1 MIFVWTK
8 SLEMSDP
15 VTVLKSKPST
25 REIERILRN
34 RIDLT
39 PTFQLSFVTALL
51 DYTVPETYLQ
61 LPFDVQKL
69 VVQSLRTVIGIGNI
83 VGRLQKRRSQQ
94 GNDQIANGSQLADL
108 YLHVLK
114 SVLFDAGDDLILD
127 LIAKSKPIE
136 IKELDKLIFKGK
148 CYSTVNELYMDGL
161 GAGVTESFTFD
172 RYTGYLCQ
180 QILSVLADGTYLKQ
194 CTSFINSLFSFHGSR
209 ANGPFYTLMFSR
221 ENWSYFMGIYK
232 TMKPF
237 EKRAQVKRLV
247 LGYIQ
252 ETFLRKPTAK
262 SKLIPLY
269 SILHS
274 LNCSDFIDDQFLEL
288 VIPINSPPLNCLV
301 SLVATEKG
309 SHGFNLL
316 VRYLM
321 GSFADMSV
329 IKLEPITLQASRTSL
344 LISFIQ
350 KLDTTLVTDL
360 LKSIEFLDA
369 ISNRLGSFSNNV
381 KSLGVVLADK
391 VCELSGQEKIFKLN
405 DLEGYET
412 LGEEFKIVLSDLK
425 MMADISEAWKLLTI
439 QEEDEDEDEKESN
452 GKAIMSLTENIN
464 QLTANLVDSDDE
476 SSSDDDDPT
485 ISHKKRLAAPLY
497 VKDILSYILVDPV
510 KDDLALEKRRLALKS
525 APVLLRQKAS
535 FGTEISFYADDLVE
549 NFIAMTNHFD
559 EKDFDSLILN
569 AMISVI
575 VACPKATI
583 HLVHLLSTGD
593 YSLRQRMI
601 ILSSISL
608 AARELKGFKDD
619 VVANSYQNKLQEFPS
634 KQLPE
639 RLHKAFMPLSA
650 DPSTLAVEL
659 VEKSIQDDL
668 IERVSNDFQELSAGR
683 ILRVSKK
690 LNKDKNNLSTSPLV
704 PNFSKM
710 IGPQFFYPLANVW
723 HASTAGSQ
731 TILSIGHYS
740 SILSAHFIKTLTLLL
755 HCAYP
760 NSIQL
765 NDMIRELFLILTPLT
780 MHINPDHIQLI
791 ESVVTGYLLIFDIV
805 DTQYLVTTYQD
816 DLSIIQGW
824 LTESWESIIDER
836 IKSLSAGLL
845 LRLNQILESNE
856 RLILDQVNS
865 LY

>member
-1 MIFVWTK
+1 
-8 SLEMSDP
+8 MSDS
-15 VTVLKSKPST
+15 VTVLKNKPST
-25 REIERILRN
+25 REIERILTN
-34 RIDLT
+34 RIDSA

-51 DYTVPETYLQ
+51 DYTVPEAYLQ
-61 LPFDVQKL
+61 LPLNIQIL

-83 VGRLQKRRSQQ
+83 VSRLQKRQSQKS
-94 GNDQIANGSQLADL
+94 NNPIANGSQLADL
-108 YLHVLK
+108 YLLVLK
-114 SVLFDAGDDLILD
+114 SVLFDGGDDLILD
-127 LIAKSKPIE
+127 LITQSKPIE
-136 IKELDKLIFKGK
+136 IKELDKLVFKGK
-148 CYSTVNELYMDGL
+148 CYSTVNELYIDGL
-161 GAGVTESFTFD
+161 GSEVTESFTFD
-172 RYTGYLCQ
+172 KYTGFLCQ
-180 QILSVLADGTYLKQ
+180 QILAVLEDGTYLKQ
-194 CTSFINSLFSFHGSR
+194 CSLFINSLFSFHGSR
-209 ANGPFYTLMFSR
+209 ANGPFYTLMFSS
-221 ENWSYFMGIYK
+221 ENWSYFLEVYK

-247 LGYIQ
+247 LGYLQ
-252 ETFLRKPTAK
+252 ETFLRKTNAK
-262 SKLIPLY
+262 SKLLSLY

-301 SLVATEKG
+301 SLIANEKG

-321 GSFADMSV
+321 GSFADISI
-329 IKLEPITLQASRTSL
+329 IKSEPITLQASRTSL

-350 KLDTTLVTDL
+350 KLDRISVADL
-360 LKSIEFLDA
+360 SKSIEFLDA

-405 DLEGYET
+405 DLEGYEN
-412 LGEEFKIVLSDLK
+412 LGEEFKIDLSELRTK
-425 MMADISEAWKLLTI
+425 IDISEAWKLLI
-439 QEEDEDEDEKESN
+439 VQEDEDGEEESN
-452 GKAIMSLTENIN
+452 EKAIASLSKNIN
-464 QLTANLVDSDDE
+464 QLTANSIDSDDE

-485 ISHKKRLAAPLY
+485 ISHKKRIAAPLY
-497 VKDILSYILVDPV
+497 VKDLLTYISVDPV

-535 FGTEISFYADDLVE
+535 FGTEISFYADDLAE

-559 EKDFDSLILN
+559 EEDFDSLILN

-583 HLVHLLSTGD
+583 HLAHLLSTGD
-593 YSLRQRMI
+593 YSLRQRMT

-619 VVANSYQNKLQEFPS
+619 VVANSYQNKLQAFPS

-639 RLHKAFMPLSA
+639 RLHKAFVPLSSA
-650 DPSTLAVEL
+650 DPSTSAVEL

-668 IERVSNDFQELSAGR
+668 IERVSNDFQELSAGK
-683 ILRVSKK
+683 ILRISKK
-690 LNKDKNNLSTSPLV
+690 LKKDKNNLSPSPLV
-704 PNFSKM
+704 PNFSKI

-740 SILSAHFIKTLTLLL
+740 SILSAHFIKTLTLLM

-760 NSIQL
+760 NSTQL
-765 NDMIRELFLILTPLT
+765 NDMIRELFSILTPLT
-780 MHINPDHIQLI
+780 MHINPEHIQLT
-791 ESVVTGYLLIFDIV
+791 ESIVTGYLLIFDIV

-836 IKSLSAGLL
+836 IKSLTAGLL